1 MKIII
6 ALKGD
11 PCDTCAQ
18 VQAVIEFDGVKPA
31 PVETMSE
38 TLSYLDLSKLR
49 AFVEKWQ
56 ALAKENNIPFLVKRE
71 IASEL
76 MYAAYWAGVPA
87 QAQIRDDSPVE
98 VVIRFDENRETRWLQ
113 VEPDDPKYSYITL
126 SMFPL
131 ADKEQLAQWMSW
143 GFNIVDIPGGLTFAY
158 APSLALNVPGEIS
171 ASKLAKRASVLEEH
185 ERHPHS
191 LYIVRRLLPR
201 PRSVG
206 KQRLPG

>member
-1 MKIII
+1 MKIIL

-31 PVETMSE
+31 PVESMSE
-38 TLSYLDLSKLR
+38 TLSNLDLSRLR

-56 ALAKENNIPFLVKRE
+56 ALAKENNILFLIKRE

-76 MYAAYWAGVPA
+76 MVAAYWAGVPA
-87 QAQIRDDSPVE
+87 QAQIRNDGPAE
-98 VVIRFDENRETRWLQ
+98 VVIRFDENSDARWLH
-113 VEPDDPKYSYITL
+113 VEPEDPKYSYITL
-126 SMFPL
+126 SRFPPT
-131 ADKEQLAQWMSW
+131 DKEQLAQWMFW

-171 ASKLAKRASVLEEH
+171 ASELAKRASALEKE
-185 ERHPHS
+185 
-191 LYIVRRLLPR
+191 
-201 PRSVG
+201 
-206 KQRLPG
+206 